1 MKKIQTV
8 FTDRLD
14 RVVNLYRD
22 YSNNPFD
29 SALAHGL
36 RVGLRELRTL
46 FQIIKPAIQT
56 NAYSDLNKQLRESA
70 QLFGPVRELDVFV
83 ELMSKIALE
92 EAQLS
97 PYYYELFHYLDIQRR
112 KEMRRTLTKSKIQL
126 IKETL
131 TSVKQ
136 GIESLADHVE
146 EQDWDEFIGQRLTK
160 MYEKVQKN
168 YANLDLEN
176 YEVVHDLRKDAK
188 KVGYGATYFHKV
200 TSIKTKKI
208 RQTAKEIQDE
218 LGDYTDQQVN
228 QQLLVDFRQGAEDEE
243 VIQALKDIEQYIN
256 KY

>member
-1 MKKIQTV
+1 MKEIQTV
-8 FTDRLD
+8 FTERLD
-14 RVVNLYRD
+14 RVVNLYQD

-29 SALAHGL
+29 PELAHGM

-46 FQIIKPAIQT
+46 LHIIKPAIQT

-112 KEMRRTLTKSKIQL
+112 KEMRRTLTQSKVEL
-126 IKETL
+126 FKDTL
-131 TSVKQ
+131 SRVKPV
-136 GIESLADHVE
+136 IESLADHLE
-146 EQDWDEFIGQRLTK
+146 EQDWDEFIGQQLTK

-168 YANLDLEN
+168 YVNLDLEN

-188 KVGYGATYFHKV
+188 KVRYGATYFDKV

-208 RQTAKEIQDE
+208 RQAAKEIQDE

-228 QQLLVDFRQGAEDEE
+228 QHLLQYFRQRAEDKE
-243 VIQALKDIEQYIN
+243 VLQALKDIEQYIN
-256 KY
+256 KD